1 VPKRVDHEERKR
13 HIAGALL
20 RIAERQGLQHAT
32 MRSVAAEAGVSLR
45 LVQYY
50 FHTKDE
56 LLLTAIG
63 ISAEQI
69 GERVRARLLAA
80 GAGAAPPPREFV
92 TETLLAALPLDDDG
106 VRITRT
112 WAAFYSLVLAEPEL
126 TRLGAD
132 HPNSLE
138 RLLANQLRLAG
149 RPEPEVTAAGLLALT
164 NGLASSILGRQHDAG
179 MAVTVLRHYLGMIFD
194 SPGRESDG

>member
-1 VPKRVDHEERKR
+1 MPKRVDHDERKR

-20 RIAERQGLQHAT
+20 RIAERQGLQHAS

-56 LLLTAIG
+56 LLLTALG
-63 ISAEQI
+63 HSAEQI
-69 GERVRARLLAA
+69 TERVRTRLLAA
-80 GAGAAPPPREFV
+80 GKGSAPPPREFI
-92 TETLLAALPLDDDG
+92 TETLLAALPLDPDG
-106 VRITRT
+106 ERITRT

-126 TRLGAD
+126 TRLGAG

-138 RLLANQLRLAG
+138 RLLATQLRLAG
-149 RPEPEVTAAGLLALT
+149 QPEPELTATGLLALT
-164 NGLASSILGRQHDAG
+164 NGLASSILGRQHDAETVV
-179 MAVTVLRHYLGMIFD
+179 AVLNHHLDLIFA
-194 SPGRESDG
+194 